1 MEKKDSR
8 SDHVEPFNALLALL
22 VVWMVAG
29 AWLCLE
35 NTAGIPTRL
44 AYALV
49 GIVIMVLMCR
59 TASKRPL
66 PEVKKL
72 DVPMVGEDE
81 RAERE
86 HAAELAAQER
96 AAELARSKVAKAQ
109 RKAGLRCPSCGSC
122 DVTLIRDT
130 GRTLSV
136 GKPPSAPS
144 LRAPRAP
151 SSARPWARRA
161 SGNISAIAVAGGIGS
176 GRRRRGAH
184 CD

>member
-8 SDHVEPFNALLALL
+8 SDHVEPLSALLALL

-29 AWLCLE
+29 ACLCLE
-35 NTAGIPTRL
+35 NTAGIPARL

-59 TASKRPL
+59 TASKGPL

-72 DVPMVGEDE
+72 DVSVVGEGE

-86 HAAELAAQER
+86 HAAELAARER
-96 AAELARSKVAKAQ
+96 AAELACSKVAKAQ

-136 GKPPSAPS
+136 GKAVVGAALAGTP
-144 LRAPRAP
+144 
-151 SSARPWARRA
+151 
-161 SGNISAIAVAGGIGS
+161 GAIIGATMGKKGKREYLCNS
-176 GRRRRGAH
+176 CGRRYRVR
-184 CD
+184 